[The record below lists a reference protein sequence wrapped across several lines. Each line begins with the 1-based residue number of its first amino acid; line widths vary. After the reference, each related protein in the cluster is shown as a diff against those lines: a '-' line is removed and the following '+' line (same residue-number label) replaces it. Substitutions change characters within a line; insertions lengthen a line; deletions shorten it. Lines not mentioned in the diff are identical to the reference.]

1 MIQTD
6 TTSVV
11 SNAAAYDKLLH
22 QTMPGAKVKQE
33 RGNVRMLTS
42 NLAIWQGGIEIFSAG
57 ATTHSLSCGMVS
69 VIS

>member
-42 NLAIWQGGIEIFSAG
+42 N
-57 ATTHSLSCGMVS
+57 
-69 VIS
+69 